1 MIAQLSKRM
10 ASFFVCNKIIEE
22 EDEEV
27 YEYGLQLL
35 LSTLLNGFI
44 ALLIAIITGT
54 VLQCFLYLAVFIIM
68 RKTAGGYHAKTHSGC
83 CCILV
88 FVLTCFVNFIK
99 TVTMEI
105 YTITTLASV
114 VFSVIIILLFAPLEH
129 ENKPISD
136 KDRINLRRKSI
147 LYISIISVL
156 VFILALLKFDTA
168 MVSIALGILTS
179 SSSIA
184 VAKILKNTN

>member
-1 MIAQLSKRM
+1 MIAQLSKRL

-27 YEYGLQLL
+27 YDYGLQLL
-35 LSTLLNGFI
+35 LSTVANGLI

-54 VLQCFLYLAVFIIM
+54 VLQCFFYLAVFIVM
-68 RKTAGGYHAKTHSGC
+68 RKTAGGYHAKTHLGC

-88 FVLTCFVNFIK
+88 VVLICFIIFIK
-99 TVTMEI
+99 NAPMEI
-105 YTITTLASV
+105 YSITTFASV
-114 VFSVIIILLFAPLEH
+114 VFSIIIILLFAPLEH

-147 LYISIISVL
+147 LYIFVIAVL
-156 VFILALLKFDTA
+156 VFILAILRFDTA
-168 MVSIALGILTS
+168 MVSISLGILTS
-179 SSSIA
+179 SSSIM
-184 VAKILKNTN
+184 VAKVLKNTN